1 MKHIVDPKQTRLFDP
16 YEAVF
21 SEMAYQRLADGWQG
35 AFRHIILDLMPA
47 HELGEHFHKIM
58 GRPTK
63 ELYAVAGLLFIKE
76 FKGWTPD
83 EATLAFMF
91 YGDIQY
97 ALNLEPAKQ
106 SMSTRTFERYE
117 KLLRA
122 DKLAAGVM
130 DKVTTHLAKVL
141 ELKIEQQRLDSTHVF
156 SDMASFAR
164 TRLLGVAIKRFL
176 TQVKRHAAE
185 TYAGLPEELRQRYEP
200 SVHQLFGKAGKDAA
214 DRARLRQQ
222 VAEDMHLLVERF
234 ANDIAM
240 SQRPTYQALVLIFQ
254 QQCVVE
260 SGKVTVRAKTGGN
273 CVQNP
278 SDPDATYDGK
288 KGPGYQVQIAET
300 CHPDNEVQLITSA
313 LPQTAVES
321 DACALQPVL
330 EDLATKKLLPET
342 MLADTSYGSDANQR
356 LAAEHGVELVSPV
369 SGIKMDADRLNVDDF
384 ATDAAGRVVSCPAG
398 RVPLEVVVVC
408 AMVCAAETKTETET
422 ETTTVVMPN
431 AACAECEFRKECPIE
446 ETRTGYRL
454 EYTDKQRRL
463 DERRREEATE
473 PFRERY
479 RRRSGIESTNSGL
492 KRRLAMGQLR
502 VRGSPSVFPSI
513 LLKIA
518 GWNLLRAAGSK
529 KVRKLVAQKMAA
541 ARRGGCF
548 SRFLAPCP
556 VCATQTVELTRRP
569 AAAAPAPLFFLAA

>member
-1 MKHIVDPKQTRLFDP
+1 VKHIVDPKQKRLFDP
-16 YEAVF
+16 YEPVF

-47 HELGEHFHKIM
+47 HELGAHFHKIM

-63 ELYAVAGLLFIKE
+63 ELYAVAGLLLIKE
-76 FKGWTPD
+76 LKSWTPD
-83 EATLAFMF
+83 EATLAFMC

-97 ALNLEPAKQ
+97 ALNLEPAQQ
-106 SMSTRTFERYE
+106 SMCTRTFERYE
-117 KLLRA
+117 ELLR
-122 DKLAAGVM
+122 DDDLAAGVM
-130 DKVTTHLAKVL
+130 HQVTTRMAKVL

-200 SVHQLFGKAGKDAA
+200 SVHQLFGKAGKDAT
-214 DRARLRQQ
+214 DRTRLRQQ

-234 ANDIAM
+234 ANDTAM
-240 SQRPTYQALVLIFQ
+240 SQRTTYQSLVLIFQ

-369 SGIKMDADRLNVDDF
+369 SGIKIDADRLNVDDF

-398 RVPLEVVVVC
+398 RMPLEVVVVC
-408 AMVCAAETKTETET
+408 NAETET
-422 ETTTVVMPN
+422 ETTTVTMPN
-431 AACAECEFRKECPIE
+431 EACAACEFRKECPIE

-463 DERRREEATE
+463 EERRREEATAA
-473 PFRERY
+473 FRERY
-479 RRRSGIESTNSGL
+479 ARRSGIESTNSGL

-518 GWNLLRAAGSK
+518 GWNLLRAAASK
-529 KVRKLVAQKMAA
+529 KVRELVVQKMAA
-541 ARRGGCF
+541 ARQGGRFPRF
-548 SRFLAPCP
+548 SAPWP
-556 VCATQTVELTRRP
+556 VCATQTVELTQHP
-569 AAAAPAPLFFLAA
+569 PTAAPHPLLFLAA